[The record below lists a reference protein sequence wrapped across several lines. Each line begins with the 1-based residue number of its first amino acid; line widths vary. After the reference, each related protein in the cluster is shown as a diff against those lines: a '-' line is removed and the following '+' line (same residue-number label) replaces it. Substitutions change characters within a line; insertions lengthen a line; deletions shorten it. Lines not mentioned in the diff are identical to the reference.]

1 MSEMQ
6 MQVSGFGDVQ
16 NRPDGNFQFSDK
28 LQSVMVPLGRF
39 RTDAIISASDRLVQL
54 NLESDWLRA
63 LTGKHQFEN
72 LF

>member
-1 MSEMQ
+1 MMIYPIEDSSVEGHIVSEIQ

-39 RTDAIISASDRLVQL
+39 QIYVLTSD
-54 NLESDWLRA
+54 SDWSA
-63 LTGKHQFEN
+63 PFG
-72 LF
+72 